1 MADAVRAAAAEASA
15 SMQEALSSHQAA
27 VVSAVRS
34 VEESVEAAAA
44 SSQLSQEDLRR
55 TVDLMRAELSSVR
68 ATTDDILQ
76 QVLGLENLN
85 SLCCG
90 AELL

>member
-1 MADAVRAAAAEASA
+1 MGDAVRAATAEASA
-15 SMQEALSSHQAA
+15 SMQVALSSHQAA
-27 VVSAVRS
+27 VVSTVRS

-55 TVDLMRAELSSVR
+55 TVELMRAELSRVR
-68 ATTDDILQ
+68 ATTDDILE
-76 QVLGLENLN
+76 QVLELENLN
-85 SLCCG
+85 SLRCG